1 MTLQLILLIGFG
13 GAVLTYFT
21 GKISSKLREIFAVTI
36 SLILVGMIIS
46 IYGKYSQ
53 EILTLG
59 FLDFKIIFT
68 LNRLSWLFAI
78 MVSSLTFVTIVFS
91 LSYMKGKENL
101 NFYYMMM
108 IFISVSML
116 GIVFSGTLLL
126 FYIFWEIMSWSTFL
140 LISYNKGK
148 ALSAGLKYVIMSI
161 IGSMAMLV
169 AIISVYIEF
178 GTLEISAISQN
189 INIVSF
195 KYITYI
201 FSLFF
206 IGFGVKAAVVPLHTW
221 LPDAHSE
228 APSPFSA
235 ILSGILIKMGIYGF
249 ILIMY
254 IIIGIKILLVL
265 GTGWI
270 KFHYILAW
278 LGAIS
283 IVIPTFMALL
293 QNDAKR
299 LLAWHSIGQ
308 IGYIIVGISLGTGLG
323 FLGGTF
329 HIFNH
334 AIFKAL
340 LFLCVASV
348 AYQAKT
354 RNLNQLGG
362 LIKKMPVTFIG
373 ALIGAFGI
381 IGVPLTNGFVSK
393 WLIYKT
399 LILGNYPFL
408 AFAALI
414 GTWGTLLS
422 FYKFLHNIFLG
433 QLPEKYKDIKKEP
446 LSMKIPIIILSFM
459 VLLFGIFPGLI
470 LKYINNL
477 GVSIGFQKFNVSVMG
492 ISTETGMLNM
502 LNIAFALF
510 IAITLVY
517 LIFKIG
523 KKKVKINQY
532 NNYGAGNYI
541 PVDKY
546 HYTTKYYDPL
556 YRVIRPFLTDY
567 FDKFYSWIANC
578 VKSISGTIRKIYCGD
593 LNYYVIYILGFLATI
608 IVLKIG
614 LKLW

>member
-1 MTLQLILLIGFG
+1 MTLQLILLIGFV
-13 GAVLTYFT
+13 GAIVTYFA
-21 GKISSKLREIFAVTI
+21 GKISSKLREVFAVII
-36 SLILVGMIIS
+36 SLLLVGMV
-46 IYGKYSQ
+46 IYTYGRYSQ
-53 EILTLG
+53 EILKFG
-59 FLDFKIIFT
+59 FLNFKIIFT

-78 MVSSLTFVTIVFS
+78 MISSLTALSIIFS
-91 LSYMKGKENL
+91 ISYMKGKENL
-101 NFYYMMM
+101 NFYYMVML
-108 IFISVSML
+108 FVNASML

-148 ALSAGLKYVIMSI
+148 ALNAGLKYVIMSI

-169 AIISVYIEF
+169 AIISLYIKF

-189 INIVSF
+189 INIASF
-195 KYITYI
+195 NYISCI
-201 FSLFF
+201 LGLFF
-206 IGFGVKAAVVPLHTW
+206 IGFGIKSAIVPLHTW

-249 ILIMY
+249 LLTMY
-254 IIIGIKILLVL
+254 IIVGIKILLVL

-283 IVIPTFMALL
+283 IVIPTFIALL

-399 LILGNYPFL
+399 LILDNYPFL

-433 QLPEKYKDIKKEP
+433 QLPKKYKNIKKEP
-446 LSMKIPIIILSFM
+446 LSMKIPIIILSTA
-459 VLLFGIFPGLI
+459 VILFGIFPGLI
-470 LKYINNL
+470 LKFINNL
-477 GVSIGFQKFNVSVMG
+477 GVSIGFQKFNISIMG
-492 ISTETGMLNM
+492 ISTETGTLNM
-502 LNIAFALF
+502 LNISFLLLLSTAAVF
-510 IAITLVY
+510 IL
-517 LIFKIG
+517 FKIG
-523 KKKVKINQY
+523 KKSRKVSQED
-532 NNYGAGNYI
+532 NYAAGA
-541 PVDKY
+541 PVPEGKY
-546 HYTTKYYDPL
+546 HYTVEFYAPL
-556 YRVIRPFLTDY
+556 YKMISKYLKDIVDI
-567 FDKFYSWIANC
+567 FYYWIAGIVESLCN
-578 VKSISGTIRKIYCGD
+578 SIRKIYSGD
-593 LNYYVIYILGFLATI
+593 IRTYVGYILLFLAVLIYIYLG
-608 IVLKIG
+608 
-614 LKLW
+614 

>member
-13 GAVLTYFT
+13 GAIVTYFA
-21 GKISSKLREIFAVTI
+21 GKISSKLREIFAVII
-36 SLILVGMIIS
+36 SLLLVGMV
-46 IYGKYSQ
+46 IYTYGRYSQ
-53 EILTLG
+53 EILKIG
-59 FLDFKIIFT
+59 FLDFKIVFT

-78 MVSSLTFVTIVFS
+78 MISSLTALSIIFS
-91 LSYMKGKENL
+91 ISYMKGKENL
-101 NFYYMMM
+101 NFYYMVML
-108 IFISVSML
+108 FVNASML

-148 ALSAGLKYVIMSI
+148 ALNAGLKYVIMSI

-169 AIISVYIEF
+169 AIISVYIKF

-195 KYITYI
+195 NYIVCI
-201 FSLFF
+201 FGLFF
-206 IGFGVKAAVVPLHTW
+206 IGFGIKSAIVPLHTW

-249 ILIMY
+249 LLIMY
-254 IIIGIKILLVL
+254 IIVGIKILLAL

-283 IVIPTFMALL
+283 IVIPTFIALL

-348 AYQAKT
+348 AYQART

-433 QLPEKYKDIKKEP
+433 QLPKKYKNIKKEP
-446 LSMKIPIIILSFM
+446 ISMQTPIIILS
-459 VLLFGIFPGLI
+459 VAVILFGIFPGLI
-470 LKYINNL
+470 LKFINNL
-477 GVSIGFQKFNVSVMG
+477 GVSIGFQKFNISIMG
-492 ISTETGMLNM
+492 ISTETGILNM
-502 LNIAFALF
+502 LNISFLLLLSIAAVF
-510 IAITLVY
+510 IL
-517 LIFKIG
+517 FKIG
-523 KKKVKINQY
+523 KKSRKVSQED
-532 NNYGAGNYI
+532 NYAAGAPI
-541 PVDKY
+541 PEGKY
-546 HYTTKYYDPL
+546 HYTVDFYAPL
-556 YRVIRPFLTDY
+556 YKMISKYLKDIVDI
-567 FDKFYSWIANC
+567 FYYWIAGIVESLCN
-578 VKSISGTIRKIYCGD
+578 VVRKIYSGD
-593 LNYYVIYILGFLATI
+593 IGTYVGYILLFLAVLIYIYLR
-608 IVLKIG
+608 
-614 LKLW
+614 